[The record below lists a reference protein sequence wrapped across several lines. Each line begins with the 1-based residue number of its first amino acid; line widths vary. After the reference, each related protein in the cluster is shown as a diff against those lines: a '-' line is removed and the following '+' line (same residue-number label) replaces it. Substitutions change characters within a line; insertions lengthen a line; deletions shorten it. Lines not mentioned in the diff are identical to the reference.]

1 MDVLSR
7 LSRWQRPYKWLIFQV
22 VNLNIKS
29 RRRSAQGRKKKS
41 NSLFGFFYRYWL
53 SIVLILVLSSL
64 IRQNFIVNNF
74 PVDIAQKQNIL
85 RQNSTENQD
94 LTQKNQQLKLEL
106 NSKSDQK
113 LEILESMARYKFGL
127 IKSGEKYYQINN
139 PD

>member
-1 MDVLSR
+1 M
-7 LSRWQRPYKWLIFQV
+7 
-22 VNLNIKS
+22 NIKS